1 MDDTRQLLQLLL
13 QHHVECVLVGGYA
26 AVMHGSP
33 TVTSDLDVCFHFH
46 PENIRKLFKALEG
59 VNPCMRAGSGM
70 ISLFEY
76 KAERLA
82 QLNNLYMK
90 TDLGQLDLLGSLAG
104 IGSYDEVKKHFI
116 EVTIF
121 GLPCPVLDIDSLIKT
136 KKEVGR
142 PKDLQVVLELEVI
155 REKITSGSTSS

>member
-1 MDDTRQLLQLLL
+1 
-13 QHHVECVLVGGYA
+13 
-26 AVMHGSP
+26 
-33 TVTSDLDVCFHFH
+33 
-46 PENIRKLFKALEG
+46 
-59 VNPCMRAGSGM
+59 
-70 ISLFEY
+70 
-76 KAERLA
+76 
-82 QLNNLYMK
+82 MK